1 MKTWETML
9 ISASSES
16 KLNNEKHFL
25 LSKRVLLPA
34 WFFLKYY
41 LKNLINWPARVN
53 FEPSARTFHL
63 RDAETYDIYLR
74 ETEDWDRKRLPH
86 FNTEKKVALFDRSK
100 SSSVIDVRMDS
111 SILKEK

>member
-1 MKTWETML
+1 M
-9 ISASSES
+9 I
-16 KLNNEKHFL
+16 
-25 LSKRVLLPA
+25 
-34 WFFLKYY
+34 
-41 LKNLINWPARVN
+41 
-53 FEPSARTFHL
+53 
-63 RDAETYDIYLR
+63 YDLR